1 MSPDEIKTETTPI
14 PIVNVAIVGTG
25 ETAHPMPQGTVA
37 VTPDHLPNVVVTV
50 IGPVQAISVRFIN
63 TFLTVLIGL
72 VTASM
77 TPIGGKLLYTHDFMR
92 MIWLCSSLALPGA
105 VVGLIKDLITVF
117 GRLERKY
124 PLATGSV

>member
-1 MSPDEIKTETTPI
+1 MADTSVVRV
-14 PIVNVAIVGTG
+14 PIVVTG
-25 ETAHPMPQGTVA
+25 ETDNPIPSGTVA

-50 IGPVQAISVRFIN
+50 IGPVQAITVRFVN

-77 TPIGGKLLYTHDFMR
+77 TPIGGKLLYTHDFMH
-92 MIWLCSSLALPGA
+92 MLWLCASLALPGA